1 MGIPLE
7 HIGIFLREHLLGD
20 GLAHHLADFA
30 IARPDVL
37 EKDLLSALVHAE
49 RLLQQVG
56 IHRAS
61 ERVGDD
67 QRRRGKII
75 RAHVG
80 VHATLEVAVA
90 GQNGG
95 RDQILVVDR
104 LGNLGSQ
111 RPRIAY
117 AGCAAKAHE
126 IVPELIE
133 LLLQPRFAQ
142 ILRHDLR
149 SRRQGG
155 FDPGLHR
162 QPLGHR
168 LTCKQSRPDHDTRV
182 RCVCAGGDR
191 GDHHIAVPEIMI
203 SALDRNTAG
212 CAGLCKILVE
222 RGRKRWV
229 QVKDSFSPSPSLP
242 NSFSIAV
249 AKPDF
254 TSLRAT
260 RSCGRFGP
268 ASEGSTSSSSSL
280 STSVKTDPGSTW
292 CGTCPA
298 PWRKPL
304 PIR

>member
-1 MGIPLE
+1 MQVVQPKPTRLY
-7 HIGIFLREHLLGD
+7 
-20 GLAHHLADFA
+20 
-30 IARPDVL
+30 PS
-37 EKDLLSALVHAE
+37 LS
-49 RLLQQVG
+49 
-56 IHRAS
+56 S
-61 ERVGDD
+61 
-67 QRRRGKII
+67 
-75 RAHVG
+75 
-80 VHATLEVAVA
+80 
-90 GQNGG
+90 
-95 RDQILVVDR
+95 
-104 LGNLGSQ
+104 
-111 RPRIAY
+111 
-117 AGCAAKAHE
+117 
-126 IVPELIE
+126 

-182 RCVCAGGDR
+182 RCVRAGGDR

-229 QVKDSFSPSPSLP
+229 QVGNISFSPSPSLP

-260 RSCGRFGP
+260 RSCWPFW
-268 ASEGSTSSSSSL
+268 A
-280 STSVKTDPGSTW
+280 
-292 CGTCPA
+292 
-298 PWRKPL
+298 RKRRL
-304 PIR
+304 DLLKLELEHVRENGIRG